1 MGEKGAPREIIYN
14 DLSRLFTRSADLKSQ
29 LDAIL
34 QEVLPISIQVMVWEQ
49 GPQHFMLY
57 IPPPGF
63 LIGVGIEVLVPDG
76 STANRAKTSVNIM
89 DMLPQG
95 RKVAKER
102 TTVRA
107 NKASFITHGFPPP
120 LSLSRP

>member
-1 MGEKGAPREIIYN
+1 
-14 DLSRLFTRSADLKSQ
+14 LKSQ
-29 LDAIL
+29 LDTIL
-34 QEVLPISIQVMVWEQ
+34 QEVFSISIQVMVWEQ

-95 RKVAKER
+95 GEVFEER

-107 NKASFITHGFPPP
+107 NKGSSITHCFSPP
-120 LSLSRP
+120 LS

>member
-1 MGEKGAPREIIYN
+1 
-14 DLSRLFTRSADLKSQ
+14 LFSRPAGLKSQ
-29 LDAIL
+29 LNAIL
-34 QEVLPISIQVMVWEQ
+34 QEVLPISIQVIMVGEQ

-89 DMLPQG
+89 NMLPQG
-95 RKVAKER
+95 GEVFEER

-107 NKASFITHGFPPP
+107 DEGNSITHGFPPP
-120 LSLSRP
+120 LS